1 MIPLRDTIPSRH
13 WPVMTWLI
21 IISNLFIFLYQQSLD
36 PSAYYLLNSEF
47 GLIPLRFFKNG
58 ISGFQEFIPFLSHLF
73 LHAGWMHLIGNMWA
87 LWLFGDN
94 VEDLMGPLRFL
105 LFYICT
111 GIAAGL
117 VHIFAEP
124 GLSIPTIGAS
134 GAIAGVM
141 GAYFILFPL
150 SRIVTIIPLFFI
162 PLFVEIPA
170 LIYLAFWLLSQVYS
184 VLASRQLGTVS
195 NIAWSAHIGGFIAGI
210 ILHRFFFR
218 VKRRRF
224 RLDRL

>member
-1 MIPLRDTIPSRH
+1 MIPLKDTIPSRH
-13 WPVMTWLI
+13 WPIMTWLI
-21 IISNLFIFLYQQSLD
+21 IISNLCVFLYQQSLD
-36 PSAYYLLNSEF
+36 PLAYRLLNDEF
-47 GLIPLRFFKNG
+47 GLIPLRFFQNE
-58 ISGFQEFIPFLSHLF
+58 ISAFQELIPFLSHLF

-105 LFYICT
+105 LFYLCT

-117 VHIFAEP
+117 VHIFADP
-124 GLSIPTIGAS
+124 ALPIPTIGAS
-134 GAIAGVM
+134 GAIAGIM
-141 GAYFILFPL
+141 GAYFILFPS

-184 VLASRQLGTVS
+184 VLANRQLGTVS

-224 RLDRL
+224 RL